1 MIKQDELINKLGTMI
16 NPETK
21 ERFSSE
27 ILEIKTIIEDYFF
40 LRRAITNISEHD
52 NYSKETSHLLVEY
65 ATEVLSDL
73 KEI

>member
-1 MIKQDELINKLGTMI
+1 MIKQDELINKLDTLV
-16 NPETK
+16 NSEAK

-27 ILEIKTIIEDYFF
+27 ISEIKTVIEDYFF
-40 LRRAITNISEHD
+40 LKRAITNISEHD
-52 NYSKETSHLLVEY
+52 NFSRETSHLLVEY